1 MIQKRRLRKYR
12 EYLESQSLSPLT
24 VEMYYREA
32 FCLETYLKGGKPKK
46 KQVQQYISEMRES
59 HKISTVNGYTVA
71 INRYLKWMNMNEY
84 CVKTKRVQCNWNLEN
99 VISIE
104 EYNRLIEYT
113 KKNKKDKYNLIIR
126 ILGKTGIRIGELRY
140 ITVEALEQQSVM
152 IYGKGKY
159 RSIYLT
165 DDLISEMREYCK
177 RNNIQSGSI
186 FLGNKNTPISR
197 SAVWQMLQKIAEEA
211 GVSQKKVHP
220 HSFRHLFAKTYMEY
234 HGNISELADILGHSG
249 LEITRIYL
257 TTTREEKLRRINELP
272 L

>member
-1 MIQKRRLRKYR
+1 MAQKRRLRKYR

-24 VEMYYREA
+24 IEMYYREA
-32 FCLETYLKGGKPKK
+32 FCLERYLKGGKPKK
-46 KQVQQYISEMRES
+46 KQVQQFITEMRKN

-71 INRYLKWMNMNEY
+71 INRYLKWMNLNEY
-84 CVKTKRVQCNWNLEN
+84 CVKTKRVQGNWNLEN

-104 EYNRLIEYT
+104 EYNRLVEYA
-113 KKNKKDKYNLIIR
+113 KENNLDKYYLLIR

-140 ITVEALEQQSVM
+140 ITVESLEHESMM

-165 DDLISEMREYCK
+165 DGLISELKEYCI
-177 RNNIQSGSI
+177 NNHINSGCI

-197 SAVWQMLQKIAEEA
+197 SAVWQMLQKIAEES
-211 GVSQKKVHP
+211 GVPKKKVHP
-220 HSFRHLFAKTYMEY
+220 HSFRHLFAKTYMEHY
-234 HGNISELADILGHSG
+234 GNISELADILGHSG

-257 TTTREEKLRRINELP
+257 TTTREEKLRRISELP